1 MEPSGPSPYVNST
14 RPSSSKLYGKP
25 EANADVSDRLSAK
38 NKLNHKLFVKMCQ
51 FDPFV
56 E

>member
-1 MEPSGPSPYVNST
+1 MEPSGPSPNVNST
-14 RPSSSKLYGKP
+14 RPSSSKFYVKP
-25 EANADVSDRLSAK
+25 QANADVSDRSSAK
-38 NKLNHKLFVKMCQ
+38 NKLNHKLIVKMCQ